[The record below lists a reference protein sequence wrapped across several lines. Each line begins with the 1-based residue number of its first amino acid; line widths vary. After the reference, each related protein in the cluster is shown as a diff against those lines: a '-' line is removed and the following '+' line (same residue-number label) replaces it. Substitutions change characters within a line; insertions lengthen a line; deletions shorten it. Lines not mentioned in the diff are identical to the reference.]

1 MKKII
6 CLFIV
11 TTLVIS
17 NIPMTITAAKPQT
30 DTLRVGVFYGSTA
43 KSSCT
48 ITSESGF
55 SIGTES
61 DRTFTEQYT
70 LDDTSITITMSAD
83 GIASFADKQF
93 DCNNDVRLTIMP
105 KGDNLLS
112 TFGNS
117 YRGGIEILNAGSGN
131 MAIIN
136 LINADEYVYG
146 VVGMEMSASWH
157 IEALKA
163 QAVCARNYALSSL
176 NKHKSYGFDICTS
189 TDCQVY
195 GAVNA
200 ESEATIKAGKETAGK
215 YLMYNGSLAE
225 TLFFSCSGG
234 HTANAKY
241 VWGNEIAYLKGTKD
255 PYENPETT
263 SRYNWSFTYTCDE
276 IKQRLTSV
284 GVDIGDIVNVSATAD
299 DKSGYVYELTIIGTK
314 GTHTYKNEKTR
325 TWMGW
330 DKLYS
335 QRYTVTP
342 VTESNT
348 QIYAKSSKGTNSL
361 LGFVTINGSGKLFNL
376 SYPIVMKS
384 SKTTKTLDANAYA
397 FRFDGHGWGHGVGL
411 SQYGAKGMA
420 EQGFDYEQIL
430 EFYYNGAYL
439 E

>member
-1 MKKII
+1 MKRII

-11 TTLVIS
+11 MTLVIS
-17 NIPMTITAAKPQT
+17 NIPMTISAAKPAT
-30 DTLRVGVFYGSTA
+30 DTLRVGLFYGSTA

-55 SIGTES
+55 SIGLETDRKYTEH
-61 DRTFTEQYT
+61 YT
-70 LDDTSITITMSAD
+70 LDDTSITITMSDD

-93 DCNNDVRLTIMP
+93 DCNNGVRLTIMP
-105 KGDNLLS
+105 KGDNFVS
-112 TFGNS
+112 TYGNS
-117 YRGGIEILNAGSGN
+117 YRGGIQILNAGDGK
-131 MAIIN
+131 MCIIN
-136 LINADEYVYG
+136 LISADEYVYG

-195 GAVNA
+195 SAVNA
-200 ESEATIKAGKETAGK
+200 ESEATIRAGKETAGK

-241 VWGNEIAYLKGTKD
+241 VWGNEVAYLKGVKD
-255 PYENPETT
+255 PYENPQTT

-276 IKQRLTSV
+276 IKQRLSSV
-284 GVDIGDIVNVSATAD
+284 GVDIGDIVNVSATSD
-299 DKSGYVYELTIIGTK
+299 EQSGYVYELTITGTN

-325 TWMGW
+325 TWMGL

-342 VTESNT
+342 VNQESNKV
-348 QIYAKSSKGTNSL
+348 YAKSSQKTQVVEN
-361 LGFVTINGSGKLFNL
+361 FVTISGSGQLSNL
-376 SYPIVMKS
+376 SYPIVVKS
-384 SKTTKTLDANAYA
+384 SKEIKTLDANAYA

-420 EQGFDYEQIL
+420 EQGFDYEEIL
-430 EFYYNGAYL
+430 EFYYKGAYL

>member
-11 TTLVIS
+11 MTLVTS
-17 NIPMTITAAKPQT
+17 NIPLTATAEKPKT
-30 DTLRVGVFYGSTA
+30 DTLRVGLFYGSAA
-43 KSSCT
+43 KGNCT
-48 ITSESGF
+48 LTSESGF
-55 SIGTES
+55 SVGTET
-61 DRTFTEQYT
+61 DRKYTEHYT
-70 LDDTSITITMSAD
+70 INDTTITVTMSED

-93 DCNNDVRLTIMP
+93 DCNNDVRLTFMP
-105 KGDNLLS
+105 RGDNFIS
-112 TFGNS
+112 TPDNS

-131 MAIIN
+131 IAIIN
-136 LINADEYVYG
+136 LISVDEYVYG
-146 VVGMEMSASWH
+146 VVGVEMSSSWH

-176 NKHKSYGFDICTS
+176 NKHKAFGFDVCTS

-195 GAVNA
+195 SAVNA
-200 ESEATIKAGKETAGK
+200 ESESTIRAGQETAGK

-234 HTANAKY
+234 YTANAKY
-241 VWGNEIAYLKGTKD
+241 VWGNEVAYLKGVKD
-255 PYENPETT
+255 PYENPNTT
-263 SRYNWSFTYTCDE
+263 SRYNWTFTYTCDE
-276 IKQRLTSV
+276 IKQRLNSV
-284 GVDIGDIVNVSATAD
+284 GVDIGDIVNITTTAD
-299 DKSGYVYELTIIGTK
+299 SESGYVYELVITGTK

-342 VTESNT
+342 VTQSGAEV
-348 QIYAKSSKGTNSL
+348 YAKSAKETGILKN
-361 LGFVTINGSGKLFNL
+361 FVAISGSGNVTQL

-384 SKTTKTLDANAYA
+384 SNQTHTIGSNVYA
-397 FRFDGHGWGHGVGL
+397 FRFDGHGWGHGVGM

-420 EQGFDYEQIL
+420 EQGFSYKEIL
-430 EFYYNGAYL
+430 EFYFGGAYL